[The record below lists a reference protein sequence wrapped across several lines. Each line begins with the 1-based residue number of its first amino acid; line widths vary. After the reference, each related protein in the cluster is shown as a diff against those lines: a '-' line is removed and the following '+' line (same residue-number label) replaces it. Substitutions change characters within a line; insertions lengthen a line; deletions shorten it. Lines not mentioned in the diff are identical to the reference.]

1 MCGQPCLPLPQLTRN
16 SSFSHLHTHRF
27 DHWRPHTT
35 HVSRWRTHMCVQSN
49 AFTRPTSSLLSLK
62 THICMVVVIAATRLK
77 NNKAFGGKSTRRAS
91 HASIFIA
98 IAIVCVLVSAF
109 CVRLVNC
116 GCAGA
121 MHSLK
126 FVRTHNSCYA
136 QFYQR
141 ITRIENTLKPK
152 QIQKTKKKHKIK

>member
-49 AFTRPTSSLLSLK
+49 AFTRSTSSLLSLK

-98 IAIVCVLVSAF
+98 IAIVCVGE
-109 CVRLVNC
+109 CVLCASRQLRLC
-116 GCAGA
+116 RCDALIEICA
-121 MHSLK
+121 
-126 FVRTHNSCYA
+126 NA
-136 QFYQR
+136 QFLLCA
-141 ITRIENTLKPK
+141 ILSENNTNRKH
-152 QIQKTKKKHKIK
+152 TEAETNTENKKKT